1 MSGLGGFSMFDLFR
15 EEAENHAGALEQGLL
30 RLEADPG
37 DSTVAIEPLM
47 RAAHSIK
54 GAARIIGLDVAVGLA
69 HAMED
74 IFVAVQNGQETLV
87 SARVDQLLEGTD
99 FLRSLA
105 GLEES
110 AVEAWSAENQPAID
124 ALVDRLRVAATDSTG
139 STTGSTADPT
149 SDSRDAPQVASEGAP
164 ESGDDS
170 GSSAAVD
177 GPIMRADAATV
188 TAAPTSTPAFEADS
202 VATESPA
209 APSVAA
215 VTTAPDDRVVRV
227 DSTRLER
234 MMQLAGE
241 VMITSRRF
249 AGVRRDALQ
258 LDRRLDGL
266 EIVVG
271 EAARNAEDPRPV
283 LRGEVDAA
291 RREVAAMVDEL
302 DGLLRR
308 TEEISADLYGQVL
321 GSRMRPFEDG
331 GQGFPRMIRDLAKS
345 LGKQVR
351 FEVRG
356 GRTRVDREIL
366 ASLEAPLTHLLR
378 NAVDHGIETPEARRS
393 AGKPDAA
400 TLVLEAR
407 HHAGMLLVRVS
418 EDGRGIDP
426 DGLRRRIV
434 ERGLADASIV
444 ERLEGAELH
453 DFLFLPGFSTASS
466 VTEVSGRGVG
476 LDVVQS
482 MVHAVGGAV
491 RVESTPGRGTTFEL
505 QLPVTRSV
513 VRAAI
518 VEVGGQPVA
527 LPLARLQR
535 VVRVAAEA
543 ISTVEGRRQFEHE
556 GGTVGLVRFSTLLE
570 VEDAS
575 VEERTSSDVE
585 SVVVVGDATGRC
597 GLVVDR
603 FLGEQDLVVRRLDAR
618 FGRIP
623 HVNAAAML
631 EDGSP
636 ILILDVEDVVKSI
649 RLLLGEGRLRGTG
662 RLRERDEGRRMRR
675 VLVVEDSITV
685 REVERQILRQ
695 MGLDVETAVDG
706 VDGWN
711 ALQQGG
717 YDLVVTDIDM
727 PRMNGIEFVRT
738 LRADERFTKVPVIVV
753 SYKDRE
759 EDRRAGLDVGADA
772 YLTKGSFRE
781 GSFTETVR
789 DLLGLDG

>member
-15 EEAENHAGALEQGLL
+15 EEAENHAGALESGLL
-30 RLEADPG
+30 QLEADPG
-37 DSTVAIEPLM
+37 DASVAIEPLM

-54 GAARIIGLDVAVGLA
+54 GAARIIGLDIAVGLA

-74 IFVAVQNGQETLV
+74 VFVAVQDGRESLV
-87 SARVDQLLEGTD
+87 SSRVDQLLQGTD
-99 FLRSLA
+99 FLRSLSRLDEA
-105 GLEES
+105 
-110 AVEAWSAENQPAID
+110 AVEGWSTEHQAAID
-124 ALVDRLRVAATDSTG
+124 ELVAQLRAAAPADAVSAAPDP
-139 STTGSTADPT
+139 TADLKPEPT
-149 SDSRDAPQVASEGAP
+149 SEPAPAP
-164 ESGDDS
+164 ESAPEPTAEHAAEP
-170 GSSAAVD
+170 SAVTPA
-177 GPIMRADAATV
+177 AAT
-188 TAAPTSTPAFEADS
+188 AASSST
-202 VATESPA
+202 
-209 APSVAA
+209 
-215 VTTAPDDRVVRV
+215 VRV
-227 DSTRLER
+227 DSSRLER

-249 AGVRRDALQ
+249 AAVRTDAVQ

-266 EIVVG
+266 EDAVG
-271 EAARNAEDPRPV
+271 SAVRGDGDPRRV
-283 LRGEVDAA
+283 LRAEVDAG
-291 RREVAAMVDEL
+291 RRAIGAMIEEL

-331 GQGFPRMIRDLAKS
+331 GQGFPRMVRDLAKS

-366 ASLEAPLTHLLR
+366 TSLEAPLTHLLR
-378 NAVDHGIETPEARRS
+378 NAVDHGIETPDVRQA
-393 AGKPDAA
+393 AGKPAAA

-407 HHAGMLLVRVS
+407 HHAGMLLVRVT

-434 ERGLADASIV
+434 ERGLAEASIV

-453 DFLFLPGFSTASS
+453 DFLFLPGFSTATS

-482 MVHAVGGAV
+482 MVHEVGGAV
-491 RVESTPGRGTTFEL
+491 RVESRFGRGTTFEL

-518 VEVGGQPVA
+518 VEVAGQPLA

-535 VVRVAAEA
+535 VVRVEA
-543 ISTVEGRRQFEHE
+543 DRISTVEGRRQFEHE
-556 GGTVGLVRFSTLLE
+556 GGTVGLIRFATLLE
-570 VEDAS
+570 FPEAESEDGDRAI
-575 VEERTSSDVE
+575 E

-603 FLGEQDLVVRRLDAR
+603 FLGEQDLVVRRLDPR
-618 FGRIP
+618 FGRVA

-649 RLLLGEGRLRGTG
+649 RQLLGEGRLRGTG
-662 RLRERDEGRRMRR
+662 RARTRDEGRRAKR

-711 ALQQGG
+711 ALQHGG

-738 LRADERFTKVPVIVV
+738 LRADPRFQTVPVIVV
-753 SYKDRE
+753 SYKDRDS
-759 EDRRAGLDVGADA
+759 DRQAGLDAGADM

-789 DLLGLDG
+789 DLLGLDA

>member
-15 EEAENHAGALEQGLL
+15 EEAENHAGALESGLL
-30 RLEADPG
+30 QLEADPG
-37 DSTVAIEPLM
+37 DASVAIEPLM

-54 GAARIIGLDVAVGLA
+54 GAARIIGLDIAVGLA

-74 IFVAVQNGQETLV
+74 VFVAVQDGRESLV
-87 SARVDQLLEGTD
+87 SSRVDQLLQGTD
-99 FLRSLA
+99 FLRSLSRLDEA
-105 GLEES
+105 
-110 AVEAWSAENQPAID
+110 AVEGWSTEHQAAID
-124 ALVDRLRVAATDSTG
+124 ELVAQLRAAAPADAVSAAPEP
-139 STTGSTADPT
+139 TADLKPEPT
-149 SDSRDAPQVASEGAP
+149 SEPAPAP
-164 ESGDDS
+164 ESAPEPTAEHAAEP
-170 GSSAAVD
+170 SAVTPA
-177 GPIMRADAATV
+177 AAT
-188 TAAPTSTPAFEADS
+188 AASSST
-202 VATESPA
+202 
-209 APSVAA
+209 
-215 VTTAPDDRVVRV
+215 VRV
-227 DSTRLER
+227 DSSRLER

-249 AGVRRDALQ
+249 AAVRTDAVQ

-266 EIVVG
+266 EDAVG
-271 EAARNAEDPRPV
+271 SAVRGDGDPRRV
-283 LRGEVDAA
+283 LRAEVDAG
-291 RREVAAMVDEL
+291 RRAIGAMIEEL

-331 GQGFPRMIRDLAKS
+331 GQGFPRMVRDLAKS

-366 ASLEAPLTHLLR
+366 TSLEAPLTHLLR
-378 NAVDHGIETPEARRS
+378 NAVDHGIETPDVRQA
-393 AGKPDAA
+393 AGKPAAA

-407 HHAGMLLVRVS
+407 HHAGMLLVRVT

-434 ERGLADASIV
+434 ERGLAEASIV

-453 DFLFLPGFSTASS
+453 DFLFLPGFSTATS

-482 MVHAVGGAV
+482 MVHEVGGAV
-491 RVESTPGRGTTFEL
+491 RVESRFGQGTTFEL

-518 VEVGGQPVA
+518 VEVAGQPLA

-535 VVRVAAEA
+535 VVRVEA
-543 ISTVEGRRQFEHE
+543 DRISTVEGRRQFEHE
-556 GGTVGLVRFSTLLE
+556 GGTVGLIRFATLLE
-570 VEDAS
+570 FPEAESEDGDRAI
-575 VEERTSSDVE
+575 E

-603 FLGEQDLVVRRLDAR
+603 FLGEQDLVVRRLDPR
-618 FGRIP
+618 FGRVA

-649 RLLLGEGRLRGTG
+649 RQLLGEGRLRGTG
-662 RLRERDEGRRMRR
+662 RARTRDEGRRAKR

-711 ALQQGG
+711 ALQHGG

-738 LRADERFTKVPVIVV
+738 LRADPRFQTVPVIVV
-753 SYKDRE
+753 SYKDRDS
-759 EDRRAGLDVGADA
+759 DRQAGLDAGADM

-789 DLLGLDG
+789 DLLGLDA

>member
-1 MSGLGGFSMFDLFR
+1 MSGLGGFSMFELFR
-15 EEAENHAGALEQGLL
+15 EEAETHAGALETGLL
-30 RLEADPG
+30 RLESDPT
-37 DSTVAIEPLM
+37 DSSVAIEPLM

-54 GAARIIGLDVAVGLA
+54 GAARIIDLDVAVGLA

-74 IFVAVQNGQETLV
+74 CFVAVQDGTETLV

-110 AVEAWSAENQPAID
+110 AVEAWSEENRPGID
-124 ALVDRLRVAATDSTG
+124 ALVERLRARPPVADARTPVDPPTTDPVQEPSAASADEAIVDPPVASTPPVG
-139 STTGSTADPT
+139 ETTPSPAEASTAESTT
-149 SDSRDAPQVASEGAP
+149 E
-164 ESGDDS
+164 
-170 GSSAAVD
+170 
-177 GPIMRADAATV
+177 TV
-188 TAAPTSTPAFEADS
+188 TPP
-202 VATESPA
+202 P
-209 APSVAA
+209 PSLEEE
-215 VTTAPDDRVVRV
+215 RVVRV

-249 AGVRRDALQ
+249 AGVRRDAVR

-266 EIVVG
+266 EIAVG
-271 EAARNAEDPRPV
+271 EATRSNDDPRTV
-283 LRGEVDAA
+283 LRGEVDDA
-291 RREVAAMVDEL
+291 RRDVAAMVDEL
-302 DGLLRR
+302 EGLLRR

-331 GQGFPRMIRDLAKS
+331 GQGFPRMIRDLAKR
-345 LGKQVR
+345 LGRKVR

-366 ASLEAPLTHLLR
+366 TSLEAPLTHLLR
-378 NAVDHGIETPEARRS
+378 NAVDHGIEDPEARRA
-393 AGKPDAA
+393 AGKPEAA

-407 HHAGMLLVRVS
+407 HHAGMLLVRVG

-444 ERLEGAELH
+444 DRLEGAELH
-453 DFLFLPGFSTASS
+453 DFLFLPGFSTAST

-482 MVHAVGGAV
+482 MVHEVGGAV
-491 RVESTPGRGTTFEL
+491 RVESTPGHGTTFEL

-518 VEVGGQPVA
+518 VEIAGQPMA

-535 VVRVAAEA
+535 VVRVEA
-543 ISTVEGRRQFEHE
+543 DRISTVEGRRQFEHE
-556 GGTVGLVRFSTLLE
+556 GGTVGLVRFSTLLDLDS
-570 VEDAS
+570 DAGDDAD
-575 VEERTSSDVE
+575 RDDIE
-585 SVVVVGDATGRC
+585 SVVVVGDAAGRC

-603 FLGEQDLVVRRLDAR
+603 FLGEQDLVVRRLDPR
-618 FGRIP
+618 FGRVP
-623 HVNAAAML
+623 HLNAAAML

-636 ILILDVEDVVKSI
+636 ILIIDVEDVLKSI
-649 RLLLGEGRLRGTG
+649 RMLLGEGRLRGTG
-662 RLRERDEGRRMRR
+662 RTQVSEAGRRVHR

-695 MGLDVETAVDG
+695 MGLEVETAVDG

-738 LRADERFTKVPVIVV
+738 LRADERFKTVPVIVV

-759 EDRRAGLDVGADA
+759 EDRRAGLDAGADA

-781 GSFTETVR
+781 GTFTETVR
-789 DLLGLDG
+789 DLLGVDA